1 VNELR
6 ALSVFPNLNVLEILL
21 GSQSAALDIHCTF
34 STFVMS
40 VLSNMST
47 LPFHRLVVTDKSS
60 PGLCVE
66 RDISKL
72 LLHMDG
78 AAVQGS
84 ARLPRWVYVNR
95 FQLTDLSLQRV
106 VLSNDSIRGIYHVIP
121 SLQQMKFRE
130 CTIDMSADA
139 AQTLLWAFLWNYA
152 RDSGSNLVSVHVER
166 CGYGRSGVPYDPVIP
181 LEENLAIYLL
191 LKDDARAWVE
201 LNDVVMKRTSLHSP
215 MRL

>member
-6 ALSVFPNLNVLEILL
+6 TLSVFPYLNVLEILL

-66 RDISKL
+66 YDVSKL

-84 ARLPRWVYVNR
+84 ARLPRWVHVKR
-95 FQLTDLSLQRV
+95 FQLTDLSLQHV
-106 VLSNDSIRGIYHVIP
+106 VFSNDSIRAIYNIIP
-121 SLQQMKFRE
+121 SLQQMSFRK
-130 CTIDMSADA
+130 CNIDMNADA
-139 AQTLLWAFLWNYA
+139 AQTLLWAFLWNHA
-152 RDSGSNLVSVHVER
+152 RDVGSKLVSIHAKQ
-166 CGYGRSGVPYDPVIP
+166 CGYGRSKPPHGPMIP
-181 LEENLAIYLL
+181 LEENLALYLL
-191 LKDDARAWVE
+191 LKDDAKAWAE
-201 LNDVVMKRTSLHSP
+201 LTDIVMKKTRSYPSF
-215 MRL
+215 